1 MKSAEK
7 FDHFIDGLKRIEH
20 AFKRIWDS
28 SHPLPEAYTIRH
40 RTLAGLLQDNY
51 NLLSNADQF
60 PEEPFDC
67 WDKAQLLYEVETN
80 GLFSMHALNIQIVK
94 DWFQV
99 IELTKT
105 FLFIK
110 NLKPNDQVTNS
121 LQIKEIEFEPI
132 KFA

>member
-1 MKSAEK
+1 
-7 FDHFIDGLKRIEH
+7 
-20 AFKRIWDS
+20 
-28 SHPLPEAYTIRH
+28 
-40 RTLAGLLQDNY
+40 LAGLLQDNY